1 MPKPSAMVIAGD
13 WGNGSKQCTGCL
25 AAGSLLALLH
35 KQVVNYTAQKAQGIV
50 QHTSNHFVDVIPVAS
65 NVGAA
70 FREKQSSTAV
80 FWHSIFVE

>member
-35 KQVVNYTAQKAQGIV
+35 KQMVNYTVQKGQGIV
-50 QHTSNHFVDVIPVAS
+50 QHTSNQKIAEETVVDAIPVDCKCWCS
-65 NVGAA
+65 
-70 FREKQSSTAV
+70 F
-80 FWHSIFVE
+80 